1 MEQERGQLIG
11 IETVKVDQKFQ
22 PIPGTEQVM
31 KADLV
36 LLAMGF
42 LGAENILL
50 ESFGVKEVYDDSTTN
65 NERVLVAEML
75 NVAQV

>member
-1 MEQERGQLIG
+1 M
-11 IETVKVDQKFQ
+11 KVDQKFQ